1 MFEMSERLRV
11 FKTRKEQE
19 HLALSSFSSFTSTK
33 EAAAVFHWLDE
44 EVIIA
49 ANKSLF
55 QSP

>member
-1 MFEMSERLRV
+1 MSERLRV

-19 HLALSSFSSFTSTK
+19 QLALSSFSSFTSTK
-33 EAAAVFHWLDE
+33 EAAAVSRWLDE

>member
-1 MFEMSERLRV
+1 MSERLRV

-33 EAAAVFHWLDE
+33 EAAAVFRWLDE
-44 EVIIA
+44 KVIIA